1 MFVNNI
7 NISFFKR
14 SIDPRI
20 FSMNGQNT
28 LNKKF
33 KILLIK
39 GFTVLRK
46 IKGVF
51 FNVNRLCGVKYLF
64 KDHFQIR
71 VNKQLILRRTM
82 L

>member
-1 MFVNNI
+1 MFIDSVNI
-7 NISFFKR
+7 RFFKR
-14 SIDPRI
+14 PVNPRI
-20 FSMNGQNT
+20 FRMNSQDT

-51 FNVNRLCGVKYLF
+51 FNVNRLCGVEYLF
-64 KDHFQIR
+64 KDDFQIR